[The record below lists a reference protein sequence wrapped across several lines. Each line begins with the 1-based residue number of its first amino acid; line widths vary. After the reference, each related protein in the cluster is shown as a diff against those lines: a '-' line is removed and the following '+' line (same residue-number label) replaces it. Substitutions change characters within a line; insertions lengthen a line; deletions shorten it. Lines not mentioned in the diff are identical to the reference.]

1 MKALVVEKKNGKTT
15 ALREDGVFISVN
27 QDCQV
32 GDTIE
37 LKAPILTVSWNARR
51 FMATAA
57 VLALCFF
64 GSGYG
69 YLNVAACSYVS
80 LDVNP
85 SLEFVLNRRD
95 RLLTVNGLNEEGE
108 TLSQELLS
116 LPIKGKSLGEAL
128 SETERLLL
136 EEGKVQTDAEQV
148 VLINITTDTDERA
161 ERLTEEARERFP
173 ETEGPSLATSRSTK
187 EDRKAAKQL
196 GISAGKYQEILLLEG
211 SSENVSQNIDNY
223 KDISLPE
230 LLIKTGKLP
239 KESIQNS
246 LQEDETEMN
255 RRGLDNDQKERGDG
269 FSENDSETGKPHS
282 QNEPPSQEGERVP
295 SSNNN
300 ETEPPAN
307 PPVNREKNPS
317 SGSAQETPSGNPK
330 QSDQQNAPSSET
342 HQPNRQENADS
353 EAHHPNGQ
361 ENADSDVHYPNGQEN
376 ADSEAHHPNEQE
388 NADSEAHHPN
398 GQENA
403 DSEENKPNRQEET
416 NPDVNKQKE
425 QNNQIPEM
433 GNSDK
438 QNASTPEA
446 GSPNGQPLPNP
457 EEGSFSQTDAERQDN
472 AGQPQTP
479 TPNPET
485 RDNGQEPPQNKQS
498 AAPDGHEPPSPRNE
512 APS

>member
-37 LKAPILTVSWNARR
+37 LKAPILTVSRNARR

-69 YLNVAACSYVS
+69 YLNVTACSYVS

-116 LPIKGKSLGEAL
+116 LPIKGKNLGEAL
-128 SETERLLL
+128 SETERLLF
-136 EEGKVQTDAEQV
+136 EEGKVQTDTDQV

-161 ERLTEEARERFP
+161 ERLTKEARERFP

-187 EDRKAAKQL
+187 EDRKAAKRL
-196 GISAGKYQEILLLEG
+196 GISTGKYQEILLLEG

-239 KESIQNS
+239 KEGIQNPS
-246 LQEDETEMN
+246 QEDETEMN
-255 RRGLDNDQKERGDG
+255 RHGLDNDQKEQGEVP
-269 FSENDSETGKPHS
+269 SENDSEAGKPHS
-282 QNEPPSQEGERVP
+282 QNEPPSQEGERIP

-307 PPVNREKNPS
+307 PPVNREKEKDPS
-317 SGSAQETPSGNPK
+317 SGSAQEAPSDNPK
-330 QSDQQNAPSSET
+330 QPDQQSTPSSET
-342 HQPNRQENADS
+342 Q
-353 EAHHPNGQ
+353 HPNG
-361 ENADSDVHYPNGQEN
+361 
-376 ADSEAHHPNEQE
+376 QE

-403 DSEENKPNRQEET
+403 DSEVHYPNGQENAGSENNKPNGQEET
-416 NPDVNKQKE
+416 NPDVNKQKG
-425 QNNQIPEM
+425 QNNQIPES
-433 GNSDK
+433 GDSDK
-438 QNASTPEA
+438 QNASAPEA

-457 EEGSFSQTDAERQDN
+457 EEGNFSQPDAERQDN
-472 AGQPQTP
+472 ANQPQTP

-485 RDNGQEPPQNKQS
+485 RDNGQEPPQNNQS

-512 APS
+512 APSKPERAEHNTPPEP